1 MKSDVSTGA
10 SFSRFQR
17 SARQRVGVNVQQLG
31 AQSLVS
37 KSGEFPL
44 KLEPSIE
51 AIDPIGWMVE
61 ARDDVTAML
70 FQHGAILFRNFG
82 IEDANRFQ
90 QFVEA
95 FSPNT
100 IDYIERAAP
109 RTKVAQKV
117 FTSTEFSPDHPIP
130 LHHEMSYSHNWPAY
144 IFFYCSKPPSSGGAT
159 PIARETNVLPK
170 ITPKVRERFESHGVM
185 YVRNYSPS
193 LDVSWQDAF
202 QTDDPRKVAEYCTQ
216 FDIRYEWI
224 DAEHLRTRQIRQ
236 AIAAHP
242 HTGEV
247 VWFNHAHLFHVSNL
261 DFDSRNYLLESLG
274 MDRLPRNAFYG
285 DGSPIEDTVLDE
297 IRGLYNSTAVEFE
310 WLRGDVMLV
319 DNFLAAH
326 GRAPFKGERQI
337 LVAMSDLFVNPTFA
351 TLGTAFV

>member
-1 MKSDVSTGA
+1 
-10 SFSRFQR
+10 
-17 SARQRVGVNVQQLG
+17 
-31 AQSLVS
+31 
-37 KSGEFPL
+37 
-44 KLEPSIE
+44 
-51 AIDPIGWMVE
+51 
-61 ARDDVTAML
+61 
-70 FQHGAILFRNFG
+70 
-82 IEDANRFQ
+82 
-90 QFVEA
+90 
-95 FSPNT
+95 
-100 IDYIERAAP
+100 
-109 RTKVAQKV
+109 
-117 FTSTEFSPDHPIP
+117 
-130 LHHEMSYSHNWPAY
+130 
-144 IFFYCSKPPSSGGAT
+144 
-159 PIARETNVLPK
+159 
-170 ITPKVRERFESHGVM
+170 
-185 YVRNYSPS
+185 
-193 LDVSWQDAF
+193 
-202 QTDDPRKVAEYCTQ
+202 
-216 FDIRYEWI
+216 
-224 DAEHLRTRQIRQ
+224 LRTRQIRQ